1 MITRY
6 FFNADTA
13 ELLSIIQWPA
23 PGVKTAVRYG
33 VLPEFGLEV
42 TMRVKEGDDAER
54 EMIDW
59 RQRLGVF
66 ATLHASVPA
75 WLVRSHR

>member
-54 EMIDW
+54 EMIGW
-59 RQRLGVF
+59 RQSLKGYMAVNVLTPDWLWRL
-66 ATLHASVPA
+66 
-75 WLVRSHR
+75 